1 MTSEIAMEIRPLRT
15 EADYQAAL
23 QVVAPYF
30 DQEPEPGSI
39 EGDRFELLL
48 MVIEAYELKHHAIDT
63 PDPVDAIKF
72 RMEQAGLTPKDLQPM
87 IGQSNRV
94 YEVLNYTRPLTL
106 PMIRRLKNSLGIP
119 ADALIGEPKNR
130 RVMVG
135 KPGKLESV
143 KLIKHVKPSNVT
155 KLTPAK
161 PVKRAAIKR
170 AVRKTVSPR

>member
-1 MTSEIAMEIRPLRT
+1 MEIRPLRT

-23 QVVAPYF
+23 AVVAPYF

-48 MVIEAYELKHHAIDT
+48 MVIEAYESKHHAIDT

-106 PMIRRLKNSLGIP
+106 PMIRRLKQSLGIP

-135 KPGKLESV
+135 KSGKLESV
-143 KLIKHVKPSNVT
+143 KLIKHAKPSNAT
-155 KLTPAK
+155 KLASTKSAT
-161 PVKRAAIKR
+161 RASGKKV
-170 AVRKTVSPR
+170 VRKAAAPR

>member
-1 MTSEIAMEIRPLRT
+1 MEIRPLRT
-15 EADYQAAL
+15 EADYHAAL
-23 QVVAPYF
+23 EVVAPYF

-106 PMIRRLKNSLGIP
+106 PMIRRLKHSLGIP

-130 RVMVG
+130 LTMMSKSGRSVSANLVKSA
-135 KPGKLESV
+135 KPG
-143 KLIKHVKPSNVT
+143 NAT
-155 KLTPAK
+155 KLTTAKPAK
-161 PVKRAAIKR
+161 KASNKKRM
-170 AVRKTVSPR
+170 VRKPVSPR